1 MYLNFQQYR
10 ISPLLTVCNYDYV
23 LMSLTLPD
31 GVKKASL
38 RHEGNEL
45 SHMRY
50 DKRVP
55 SGGGVL
61 KGPAVAWEFVPPAA
75 WPSLPRF
82 RHFSATR
89 KQEDTLLGRWISFQF
104 SNFGGKRLVFL
115 FEDPVKLLIH
125 S

>member
-31 GVKKASL
+31 GVKRAYL
-38 RHEGNEL
+38 HHEGKEL

-55 SGGGVL
+55 SGGGAL
-61 KGPAVAWEFVPPAA
+61 KGPAVGVGICSSGQPG
-75 WPSLPRF
+75 PRILTTVTF
-82 RHFSATR
+82 PLRENKKTGYLAGGSVFWFWRQAT
-89 KQEDTLLGRWISFQF
+89 SF
-104 SNFGGKRLVFL
+104 
-115 FEDPVKLLIH
+115 LI
-125 S
+125 